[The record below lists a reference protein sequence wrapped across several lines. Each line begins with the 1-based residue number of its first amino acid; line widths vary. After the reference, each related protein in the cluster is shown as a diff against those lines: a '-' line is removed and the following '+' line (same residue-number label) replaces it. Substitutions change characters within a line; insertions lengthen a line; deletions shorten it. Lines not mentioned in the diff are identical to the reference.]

1 MAITAKLIISFPVT
15 ANDLR
20 LCFRIGINPIFSRCG
35 SFDNV
40 ITFQTEIKEENVK
53 KENVHTSSPPIK
65 IEKKE
70 IYHLDSDVI
79 MNSPKPLQAKL
90 NVENDLNMHTDEHDS
105 EHIEMN
111 ISMDEVESHK
121 SVTHTPKKTPQKKS
135 HTPKT
140 PVRNNNGI
148 IDEQLLISPDSS
160 RPLIMTEPKSRAYNA
175 DEPNRVKL
183 NGHGSKLNATILS
196 NLADTPNVLETSA
209 KSSVSSTGSASPSRL
224 VHKTFIED
232 SPAVLGNQSSKS
244 RRLVITDSPENSGS
258 DEDSKNMNHS
268 IKMDAS
274 ILADSVLEESMVDEN
289 DVHSDVHNVVH
300 SATKSFNRSGREEKR
315 LEKSMHDLELD
326 DDGLPK
332 PDTNPGAKSFLHDN
346 DDMLPD
352 LDVPV
357 KEQGPVI
364 GDNHLPDLDSPVVAR
379 SANKSK
385 SFKKYVIES
394 SDENS
399 DTENVDDRN
408 VHDDNFGNGR
418 VENVGSNSD
427 DNDTDDVNQ
436 VDLNDD
442 NDNDKQNIDSD
453 EEMDHS
459 GNDADS
465 TGNRANDNEEDAGE
479 EVEEGEEDYEEEES
493 EEEDDGLPGKCDCS
507 IYDSI
512 KVFDTCIQL
521 NSEIQN
527 RVFQKLGD
535 PSEKRRYHVYKS
547 FHRTRIY
554 FINKC
559 IINSYNK

>member
-1 MAITAKLIISFPVT
+1 MYYPCSKNKGADQRRSYWEAY
-15 ANDLR
+15 LR
-20 LCFRIGINPIFSRCG
+20 LCFRIGINPVFSRCG
-35 SFDNV
+35 SIDNV
-40 ITFQTEIKEENVK
+40 IKFQTEIKEENIK
-53 KENVHTSSPPIK
+53 KENVHTSSPPIR

-79 MNSPKPLQAKL
+79 MNSPKPLQTKL
-90 NVENDLNMHTDEHDS
+90 NVENDLNMHTDEYNSHDS

-111 ISMDEVESHK
+111 ISMDEDESHK
-121 SVTHTPKKTPQKKS
+121 PITHTPKKTLQKTS

-140 PVRNNNGI
+140 PVRNNSGI

-183 NGHGSKLNATILS
+183 NGDGSKLNATILS

-209 KSSVSSTGSASPSRL
+209 KSSVSSIGSASPSRL

-289 DVHSDVHNVVH
+289 NDVHNDVHNVVH

-332 PDTNPGAKSFLHDN
+332 LDTNPGAKSFLHDN

-364 GDNHLPDLDSPVVAR
+364 GDNHLADLDSPVVAR
-379 SANKSK
+379 SVNKSK
-385 SFKKYVIES
+385 SFKKHVIES

-408 VHDDNFGNGR
+408 VYGNNFGDGR
-418 VENVGSNSD
+418 VENIGSNSD
-427 DNDTDDVNQ
+427 DNDIDDGNQ
-436 VDLNDD
+436 VDLEDD

-459 GNDADS
+459 GNDNDS
-465 TGNRANDNEEDAGE
+465 SGKWANDNEEDAGE

-493 EEEDDGLPGKCDCS
+493 GEESEEEDDGLPGKSDCS

-512 KVFDTCIQL
+512 
-521 NSEIQN
+521 
-527 RVFQKLGD
+527 
-535 PSEKRRYHVYKS
+535 
-547 FHRTRIY
+547 
-554 FINKC
+554 
-559 IINSYNK
+559 